1 MIRPAVKQDMPAIM
15 ALWLVSTT
23 EAHPFISAQYWHES
37 EAVVRDTYLPN
48 ALTWVAEDKGEI
60 IGFISVLEQQFIGAL
75 FVDKRNHGKGVG
87 QLLMMHVKMIFPQLM
102 LEVYLDNHR
111 ALRFYKREGFHIQDT
126 QFNED
131 TQHKT
136 AIMLWEKTPGA
147 WLED

>member
-1 MIRPAVKQDMPAIM
+1 MPAIM

-75 FVDKRNHGKGVG
+75 FVDKLYHGKGVG

-102 LEVYLDNHR
+102 LEVYLENHR
-111 ALRFYKREGFHIQDT
+111 ALCFYQREGFHIQDT

>member
-23 EAHPFISAQYWHES
+23 EAHPFISAQYWRES

-75 FVDKRNHGKGVG
+75 FVEKSYHGKGIG

-102 LEVYLDNHR
+102 LEVYLENHR
-111 ALRFYKREGFHIQDT
+111 ALRFYQREGFQTQDT

-136 AIMLWEKTPGA
+136 AIMLWEKSPGA

>member
-23 EAHPFISAQYWHES
+23 EAHPFISAQYWRES

-75 FVDKRNHGKGVG
+75 FVDKLYHGKGVG

-102 LEVYLDNHR
+102 LEVYLENHR
-111 ALRFYKREGFHIQDT
+111 ALRFYQREGFQTQDT

-136 AIMLWEKTPGA
+136 AIMLWEKCPGA

>member
-1 MIRPAVKQDMPAIM
+1 MIRPALKQDMPAIM

-23 EAHPFISAQYWHES
+23 EAHPFISAQYWRES

-75 FVDKRNHGKGVG
+75 FVDKLYHGKGVG

-102 LEVYLDNHR
+102 LEVYLENHR
-111 ALRFYKREGFHIQDT
+111 ALRFYQREGFHIQDT

>member
-23 EAHPFISAQYWHES
+23 EAHPFISAQYWRES

-75 FVDKRNHGKGVG
+75 FVDKRYHGKNVG

-102 LEVYLDNHR
+102 LEVYLENHR
-111 ALRFYKREGFHIQDT
+111 ALRFYQHEGFQTQDT

-131 TQHKT
+131 TQHQT

>member
-23 EAHPFISAQYWHES
+23 EAHPFISAQYWRES

-75 FVDKRNHGKGVG
+75 FVEKSYHGKGIG

-102 LEVYLDNHR
+102 LEVYLENHR
-111 ALRFYKREGFHIQDT
+111 ALRFYQREGFQTQDT

-131 TQHKT
+131 TQHQT

>member
-23 EAHPFISAQYWHES
+23 EAHPFISAQYWRES

-75 FVDKRNHGKGVG
+75 FVEKSYHGKGIG

-102 LEVYLDNHR
+102 LEVYLENHR
-111 ALRFYKREGFHIQDT
+111 ALRFYQREGFQTQDT

>member
-23 EAHPFISAQYWHES
+23 EAHPFISAQYWRES
-37 EAVVRDTYLPN
+37 EVVVRDTYLPN

-75 FVDKRNHGKGVG
+75 FVDKRYHGNGVG

-102 LEVYLDNHR
+102 LEVYLENHR
-111 ALRFYKREGFHIQDT
+111 ALRFYQHEGFQTQDT

-131 TQHKT
+131 TQHQT

>member
-23 EAHPFISAQYWHES
+23 EAHPFISAQYWRES

-75 FVDKRNHGKGVG
+75 FVDKLYHGKGVG
-87 QLLMMHVKMIFPQLM
+87 QLLMMHVKVIFPQLM
-102 LEVYLDNHR
+102 LEVYLENHR
-111 ALRFYKREGFHIQDT
+111 ALRFYQREGFLTQDT

>member
-23 EAHPFISAQYWHES
+23 EAHPFISTQYWRES
-37 EAVVRDTYLPN
+37 EVVVRDTYLPN

-75 FVDKRNHGKGVG
+75 FVEKSYHGKGIG
-87 QLLMMHVKMIFPQLM
+87 QLLMTHVKMIFPQLM
-102 LEVYLDNHR
+102 LEVYLENHR
-111 ALRFYKREGFHIQDT
+111 ALRFYQREGFQTQDT

>member
-23 EAHPFISAQYWHES
+23 EAHPFISAQYWRES

-48 ALTWVAEDKGEI
+48 ALTWVAEDRGEI

-75 FVDKRNHGKGVG
+75 FVEKSYHGKGIG

-102 LEVYLDNHR
+102 LEVYLENHR
-111 ALRFYKREGFHIQDT
+111 ALRFYQREGFQTQDT

>member
-23 EAHPFISAQYWHES
+23 EAHPFISAQYWRES

-75 FVDKRNHGKGVG
+75 FVEKSYHGKGIG

-102 LEVYLDNHR
+102 LEVYLENHR
-111 ALRFYKREGFHIQDT
+111 ALRFYQREGFQTQDT
-126 QFNED
+126 QCNED

>member
-23 EAHPFISAQYWHES
+23 EAHPFISAQYWRES
-37 EAVVRDTYLPN
+37 EVVVRDTYLPN

-75 FVDKRNHGKGVG
+75 FVDKCYHGKGVG

-102 LEVYLDNHR
+102 LEVYLENHR
-111 ALRFYKREGFHIQDT
+111 ALRFYQREGFHIQDT

>member
-1 MIRPAVKQDMPAIM
+1 MNRPAVKQDMPAIM

-23 EAHPFISAQYWHES
+23 EAHPFISAQYWRES

-75 FVDKRNHGKGVG
+75 FVEKSYHGKGIG

-102 LEVYLDNHR
+102 LEVYLENHR
-111 ALRFYKREGFHIQDT
+111 ALRFYQREGFQTQDT

>member
-75 FVDKRNHGKGVG
+75 FVDKRYHGKGVG

-102 LEVYLDNHR
+102 LEVYLENHR
-111 ALRFYKREGFHIQDT
+111 ALRFYQREGFHIQDT

-136 AIMLWEKTPGA
+136 AIMLWERTPGA

>member
-23 EAHPFISAQYWHES
+23 EAHPFISAQYWRES
-37 EAVVRDTYLPN
+37 EAVVHDTYLPN

-75 FVDKRNHGKGVG
+75 FVDKRYHGKSVG

-102 LEVYLDNHR
+102 LEVYLENHR
-111 ALRFYKREGFHIQDT
+111 ALRFYQREGFHIQDT

-131 TQHKT
+131 TQHQT